1 MIRRLAAVLAGV
13 VAFAAAPAV
22 AQAHPLG
29 NFTVNRYSLVQI
41 DKGSVRVTFVLDE
54 AEIPTFQELGGQP
67 TAAAARAWAERPRA
81 DVREQAAPDRE
92 RRATCRSS
100 PTPAHVTATLRVG
113 QGGLHCLRVDRPAQ
127 RVASPARGPLHGDV
141 LGRHVRKPGGVE
153 GGRHARRARGRPHP
167 VDRLDA

>member
-67 TAAAARAWAERPRA
+67 TAAAARAWAEAHVPTFANKLHLTVNGTDVPLVARHRPRH
-81 DVREQAAPDRE
+81 RHAPGGTGR
-92 RRATCRSS
+92 
-100 PTPAHVTATLRVG
+100 PALPAR
-113 QGGLHCLRVDRPAQ
+113 DRPAQ
-127 RVASPARGPLHGDV
+127 RSHLRRRAVHGDV
-141 LGRHVRKPGGVE
+141 LGRHVRKPRGVE
-153 GGRHARRARGRPHP
+153 GGRHARCARGRPHP
-167 VDRLDA
+167 VDRVDA